1 MDESV
6 QTWYTFIYSLY
17 KLATYS
23 KAVWTVERKYHKRAW
38 KKQKK
43 EEDILEYLSKKLGER
58 LVEQSD
64 KYKRNKNLS
73 EFLTK

>member
-1 MDESV
+1 MNSGTQV
-6 QTWYTFIYSLY
+6 SQTSL
-17 KLATYS
+17 KN
-23 KAVWTVERKYHKRAW
+23 
-38 KKQKK
+38 QKK